1 MNDFVRFF
9 VACGLLLYSTLT
21 FGVEVTLHINKG
33 EIQIDEQV
41 FTATAFNASEELNAK
56 NEIIILTPGEVH
68 TFVIFNNDTLAHDLT
83 IPGVLISN
91 NNIEPGTSES
101 FDVEFPQEGAFS
113 YFSSSTYGKYCG
125 AFGVIH
131 VRIEEGTAFYW
142 NLFDL
147 NTTNS
152 LSFANT
158 ELEEYPEEYL
168 PELFLIN
175 GTFFPHTLEDQN
187 TLVTLN
193 LGETCE
199 IVVANGGYMDH
210 VLHFH
215 GFHVTVK
222 FQSGDALML
231 DWSKDTVPIKA
242 GETMVLE
249 LTANL
254 AGIYPVHDHNLI
266 AVTNAGFYPGGM
278 LTQIHVAE

>member
-1 MNDFVRFF
+1 M
-9 VACGLLLYSTLT
+9 
-21 FGVEVTLHINKG
+21 HINKG
-33 EIQIDEQV
+33 EIQIDEQT
-41 FTATAFNASEELNAK
+41 FTATAFNPTEELNSK
-56 NEIIILTPGEVH
+56 NEIISLPPGDAH
-68 TFVIFNNDTLAHDLT
+68 TFVIFNNDSLTHDFT
-83 IPGVLISN
+83 IPGLLTSGNSIQ
-91 NNIEPGTSES
+91 PGMSES
-101 FDVEFPQEGAFS
+101 FEIAFPEEGAFS
-113 YFSSSTYGKYCG
+113 YYSSTTYGKNCG

-131 VRIEEGTAFYW
+131 IWQEEGTAFYW

-147 NTTNS
+147 NTSNS

-158 ELEEYPEEYL
+158 QLTEYPDEYL

-175 GTFFPHTLEDQN
+175 GTFFPHTLEDEN
-187 TLVTLN
+187 TLVAIN

-222 FQSGDALML
+222 YQSGAAPML
-231 DWSKDTVPIKA
+231 DWSKDTVPIKS
-242 GETMVLE
+242 GETMILE